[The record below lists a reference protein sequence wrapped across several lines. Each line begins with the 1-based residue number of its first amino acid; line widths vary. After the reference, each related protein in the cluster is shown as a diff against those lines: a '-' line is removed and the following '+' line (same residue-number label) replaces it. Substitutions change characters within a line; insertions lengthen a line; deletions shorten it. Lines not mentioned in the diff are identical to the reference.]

1 MGHQKKESATH
12 KLLNSLPRYQ
22 TVKQLIVNNMLQNTD
37 EQLDA
42 KKPLKK
48 HIFTKIYHQ
57 ERHENQ
63 KSKCEKPPKSNCSE
77 EITGRTSRT
86 LTTPP

>member
-48 HIFTKIYHQ
+48 THLYQNI
-57 ERHENQ
+57 
-63 KSKCEKPPKSNCSE
+63 S
-77 EITGRTSRT
+77 SRKT
-86 LTTPP
+86 